1 MRPLVLFAFVLSSA
15 PAFGQAKAADRSP
28 LHGNALAAAME
39 VHPGKLKDTINL
51 ADTKNYVFRGKILSL
66 GRDRTVS
73 MCFDA
78 ELLRMA
84 GVWKGTPVAY
94 KADKNMGPTL
104 EGELIAATKPGP
116 GWAYDGSWEDPR
128 VGGEGPLPRE
138 WGRYRGWYLHGD
150 RVVLAYTVGD
160 AEILELP
167 GLVGGFVARTL
178 RIASSSRPLDL
189 LIADGVEGE
198 ATSKTIP
205 QGEHVAVRVAGKPLH
220 VVATGLPEKAKLEIE
235 KGRLILHL
243 PAMAKEQAFRI
254 ALSSADLPAM
264 ADLDLPVEQPLA
276 FTKGGPRRWSETP
289 TTKGHV
295 GVAEKFGYAQ
305 DLIDLPEKNPWNMPI
320 RPAGV
325 DFFQDGRAAICTWD
339 GDVWIVSGLDDKLA
353 EVKWK
358 RFASGL
364 QQPLGIKVVGNV
376 VYVAGRDQVT
386 RLHDLNSDGEAD
398 FYECFN
404 AEAGLTLQR
413 HEFVMDLQTDAEG
426 NFYFCRSGHYILS
439 KQKANCCIYKLS
451 PDGKKLEIFARG
463 FREPNGLSI
472 GPDGSMTVGD
482 NEGNGIPQTPLY
494 HLQPGRDYG
503 FSPPINDPI
512 KKGGGWKYAQVP
524 IAWLPKNVDRSAG
537 SQVWVTSK
545 QWGPFEGGLI
555 HESYG
560 NCTLL
565 AVLLDRHAEP
575 WQGAVWKFSFSFAS
589 GVMRARF
596 SPADGQLYTCG
607 LRGWDS
613 NGAKDGQ
620 LSRIRY
626 TGKPSP
632 VPTGFQ
638 VTKQGMRI
646 TFSHPLD
653 KKSAEDDQNYDG
665 EWSNPIPLPGGKAEP
680 KSEMTV
686 ESVKLSEDGRSIDL
700 AIERIRPMANFTLR
714 YRIKSAAGETIPG
727 ELNGSI
733 HRVP

>member
-1 MRPLVLFAFVLSSA
+1 MRHLVLFAFVLWSA
-15 PAFGQAKAADRSP
+15 PAFGQAKDAGRPP

-66 GRDRTVS
+66 YRDRTVS

-84 GVWKGTPVAY
+84 GVWKGKPVAY
-94 KADKNMGPTL
+94 KADKNMGPVL
-104 EGELIAATKPGP
+104 EGDMIAATKPWP
-116 GWAYDGSWEDPR
+116 GWSFEDSWDDPR
-128 VGGEGPLPRE
+128 VGNEGPLPRE
-138 WGRYRGWYLHGD
+138 WGRYRGLHLSGD
-150 RVVLAYTVGD
+150 QVVLNYSVGEAD
-160 AEILELP
+160 VHELW
-167 GLVGGFVARTL
+167 GTAGEFVTRTL
-178 RIASSSRPLDL
+178 RISGSAKPLSL
-189 LIADGVEGE
+189 LVADDIDGE
-198 ATSKTIP
+198 VATSAIP
-205 QGEHVAVRVAGKPLH
+205 QGSRLEMKGKNRTFTAVL
-220 VVATGLPEKAKLEIE
+220 TGLPDGARWAFD
-235 KGRLILHL
+235 KGRFTLRL
-243 PAMAKEQAFRI
+243 PALAKPALLRI
-254 ALSSADLPAM
+254 ALASGRPKTE
-264 ADLDLPVEQPLA
+264 DLDRPIDDPL
-276 FTKGGPRRWSETP
+276 TLLKGGAPRWRETLV
-289 TTKGHV
+289 TKGHV
-295 GVAEKFGYAQ
+295 GVSEKFGYAQ

-320 RPAGV
+320 RPAGI

-339 GDVWIVSGLDDKLA
+339 GDVWIVSGLDDNLS

-364 QQPLGIKVVGNV
+364 QQPLGIKIVSNIVH
-376 VYVAGRDQVT
+376 VAGRDQVT
-386 RLHDLNSDGEAD
+386 RLHDTNGDGEAD
-398 FYECFN
+398 FYECLN

-439 KQKANCCIYKLS
+439 KQKANCCVYKMS

-494 HLQPGRDYG
+494 RLQPGRDYG
-503 FSPPINDPI
+503 FSPPDPV
-512 KKGGGWKYAQVP
+512 KKGGGWKYTETP

-545 QWGPFEGGLI
+545 KWGPFEGGLL

-560 NCTLL
+560 NCSLL
-565 AVLLDRHAEP
+565 AVLLDRNSEP
-575 WQGAVWKFSFSFAS
+575 WQGALWKFPFSFAS

-596 SPADGQLYTCG
+596 NPADGQLYTCG

-632 VPTGFQ
+632 VPIGFE
-638 VTKQGMRI
+638 VTKKGLRI

-653 KKSAEDDQNYDG
+653 KKSAEDDQSYDG
-665 EWSNPIPLPGGKAEP
+665 EWSNPIPLPGRKTEP

-686 ESVKLSEDGRSIDL
+686 ESAKLSDDGKTIEL
-700 AIERIRPMANFTLR
+700 AIEGLRPMANFSLR

-727 ELNGSI
+727 ELSGSI